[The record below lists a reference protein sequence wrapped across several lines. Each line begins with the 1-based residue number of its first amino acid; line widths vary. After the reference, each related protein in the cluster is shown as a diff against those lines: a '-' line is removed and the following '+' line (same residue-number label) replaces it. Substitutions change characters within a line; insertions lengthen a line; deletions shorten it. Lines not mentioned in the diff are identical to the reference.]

1 MEKLL
6 MKQEDTLEQLKKAFI
21 NYKKTSKDRL
31 KASYIESKLENLN
44 RLFEAF
50 INIHG
55 DIVGSIKREEKA
67 KLPYFTEDM
76 YTVFEDI
83 YTEYKARIK
92 DDLRLF
98 SANAFSPQ
106 AHGPEGLVLSNTK
119 VKLPQ
124 IQLPKFSG
132 LYEEWQTF
140 HDMFTSLIHQ
150 NTALS
155 PVQKMHYLKSSL
167 TGEPEILLRNLTT
180 TDSNYED
187 AYEQL
192 IRRYNNKRYNC
203 NEIMKR
209 LLSQRNATDSA
220 SSIKSLLDVTS
231 SSLKSLQNMGIDTT
245 SWDVIVNYIVVSR
258 LDSESRKLWEAKVS
272 ELDSD
277 TLPTWNQ
284 LVNFLE
290 SRFRTFEMISG
301 NNKSVVKS
309 PTMHYNNT
317 KPKVFHSTAQEDN
330 KRANPTCT
338 ICKGQHLLYQ
348 CKQFAKQT
356 PKERTEIIQSRRLC
370 FNCFAPTHSVK
381 ECRSSTCCRR
391 CGRRHHTLLHLER
404 SELPSLAEAQS
415 INKDNIEKE
424 TPVVAHLVTKKNQ
437 KEMLLATAIVRA
449 SSANGYSQVVRVL
462 IDPCSEGSFINEA
475 TTQSLGLKR
484 TNINGLVSGIGD
496 KLARSRNM
504 VSLSLES
511 IHNQKSKHT
520 INVDAYVLRKLT
532 SFLPT
537 CQTKITD
544 WPEIKSLS
552 LADPEYGSPAKIDMI
567 LGVEVYEDII
577 LKGLLKHPTEK
588 GPIAQETQFGWVLSD
603 RVRTNLISTNPQLVG
618 FHIRV
623 KEDDLLKKFWEI
635 EREPDAISKKFT
647 KEELKCEQ
655 FFEATTTRD
664 NEGRYV
670 VQLPFKEHKPR
681 CVEGKTRDIALRRFY
696 YLERKLQNNPP
707 LYEEYKRVIN
717 GYKDQNHMVRIQ
729 KIDDIHNTKAV
740 YLPHHPV
747 VREDKETTRVRIV
760 FDASCKGINR
770 VSLNDCFLVGPKLQQ
785 DLRHILMR
793 WRRHPFC
800 ILADLVQ
807 MYRQVR
813 VDEKDTDFQRILW
826 RSNPNDP
833 IEHYKLLRLTF
844 GTACAPYLAV
854 KALQQLA
861 KDEEAQYPRAA
872 KIALQDYYIDDLL
885 TGCET
890 EMEAVEIFEEMN
902 NLMSAGGF
910 CLQKWCSNSE
920 RLMNHIQEECKKLDQ
935 PLIFKINNMIK
946 VLGISWNKNS
956 DSFEYTLQLPNLC
969 ESITKRKVLSEIA
982 RLYDPMGWISP
993 VIITAKIFIQK
1004 LWKAKLE
1011 WDEKLPAE
1019 LHKEWCSFRQDLHN
1033 VRNIVIPRW
1042 LQSHKGDKIELH
1054 TFADASQAAYA
1065 GAVYMKVTDGFGNIR
1080 VNLVTSKTKV
1090 SPVEKEISIPRLELC
1105 AALLATKLIHE
1116 VSQIMQ
1122 IPKEDLYAWSD
1133 STVVLAWVRGEPT
1146 RWNTFVSNRVSE
1158 IHTMLDSSQ
1167 FRHIETINNPADCA
1181 SRGIKGADLA
1191 GLMLWWHGP
1200 NCLHHNST
1208 YVLRDD
1214 FSTTIEERP
1223 IKTLTAIIQSEE
1235 ELVWT
1240 RFSNLTRM
1248 VRILAY
1254 CKRYIDILKLSK
1266 KNRVILSKE
1275 RRIKE
1280 FEMITVKE
1288 MEEVLRTII
1297 RNTQNIYYAEE
1308 IQQIRSHGEVKRKSS
1323 LHTLY
1328 PMLDKNKVLRVGG
1341 RIKESEARFDV
1352 KHPVILPSNS
1362 HLTSLLIT
1370 DAHYKT
1376 MHGGPQIM
1384 LNYLR
1389 SKYWIVRARER
1400 VKKCYRECVKCLRF
1414 SQQNNNQLMGQLP
1427 KCRLKPSRPF
1437 KSSGVDFTGFINIR
1451 FSPGRGS
1458 KSYKGYIC
1466 LFICMSTKA
1475 IHLEA
1480 VSDLS
1485 SKGFIS
1491 AFRRFVS
1498 RRGQCVDLYS
1508 DNGTNFIGAER
1519 ELRDMFLNAQSKLPI
1534 EIAQVLANDGTS
1546 WHFIPPNAPN
1556 FGGLWE
1562 AGIKSAKTHLKRVIG
1577 DSTLTFEE
1585 LSTILTQIEACLNSR
1600 PMSYLSEDPGDPQPL
1615 TPGHFLIGEQMV
1627 AIPDEASTDVHVT
1640 GLQRWKMTQKMI
1652 NDFWKKWSEE

>member
-6 MKQEDTLEQLKKAFI
+6 MKQEDTFEQLKKAFI
-21 NYKKTSKDRL
+21 NYKKTPKDRL
-31 KASYIESKLENLN
+31 KVTYIESKLENLD
-44 RLFEAF
+44 RLFETF
-50 INIHG
+50 MNIHG
-55 DIVGSIKREEKA
+55 DIVGSIKREERA
-67 KLPYFTEDM
+67 KLPYFTDDM
-76 YTVFEDI
+76 YTGFEDI

-98 SANAFSPQ
+98 SANTFSPQ
-106 AHGPEGLVLSNTK
+106 SLGPEGSVLSNTK

-167 TGEPEILLRNLTT
+167 TGEPETLLRNLTT

-187 AYEQL
+187 AYQQL

-272 ELDSD
+272 ELDSE

-290 SRFRTFEMISG
+290 SRFRTFEMICG
-301 NNKSVVKS
+301 NNRSMVKS
-309 PTMHYNNT
+309 PNVHSNNT

-330 KRANPTCT
+330 KRANPSCT

-356 PKERTEIIQSRRLC
+356 PKERTEVIQSRRLC

-404 SELPSLAEAQS
+404 SELPSLPEAQPV
-415 INKDNIEKE
+415 NKDSIERQ
-424 TPVVAHLVTKKNQ
+424 TPVIAHLVTKRNQ

-449 SSANGYSQVVRVL
+449 SSANGYSQVIRVL

-496 KLARSRNM
+496 KLARSRSM

-511 IHNQKSKHT
+511 IHNQKSKHA
-520 INVDAYVLRKLT
+520 INVDAYVLTKLT

-544 WPEIKSLS
+544 WPEIKRLS

-577 LKGLLKHPTEK
+577 LEGLLKHPTEK
-588 GPIAQETQFGWVLSD
+588 GPIAQETQFGWVLSG
-603 RVRTNLISTNPQLVG
+603 RVRNNVTSKNPQLVG

-635 EREPDAISKKFT
+635 EREPDAILKKST
-647 KEELKCEQ
+647 KEEIKCEQ

-670 VQLPFKEHKPR
+670 VRLPFKEHKPR
-681 CVEGKTRDIALRRFY
+681 CVEGKTRDIALRRFH

-717 GYKDQNHMVRIQ
+717 GYKDQNHMVQIQ
-729 KIDDIHNTKAV
+729 NIEDIHNPKAV

-747 VREDKETTRVRIV
+747 IREDKETTRVRIV
-760 FDASCKGINR
+760 FDASCKGMNK

-800 ILADLVQ
+800 IIADLVQ

-813 VDEKDTDFQRILW
+813 VEEKDTDFQRILW
-826 RSNPNDP
+826 RSNPKDP

-902 NLMSAGGF
+902 NLMSA
-910 CLQKWCSNSE
+910 
-920 RLMNHIQEECKKLDQ
+920 
-935 PLIFKINNMIK
+935 
-946 VLGISWNKNS
+946 
-956 DSFEYTLQLPNLC
+956 
-969 ESITKRKVLSEIA
+969 
-982 RLYDPMGWISP
+982 
-993 VIITAKIFIQK
+993 
-1004 LWKAKLE
+1004 
-1011 WDEKLPAE
+1011 
-1019 LHKEWCSFRQDLHN
+1019 
-1033 VRNIVIPRW
+1033 
-1042 LQSHKGDKIELH
+1042 
-1054 TFADASQAAYA
+1054 DASQAAYA
-1065 GAVYMKVTDGFGNIR
+1065 GAVYMKVTDAFGNIH

-1105 AALLATKLIHE
+1105 AALLATKLIYE

-1167 FRHIETINNPADCA
+1167 FRHIETINNPADFA

-1191 GLMLWWHGP
+1191 GLTLWWHGP
-1200 NCLHHNST
+1200 DCLHHNCT
-1208 YVLRDD
+1208 YDFRND
-1214 FSTTIEERP
+1214 FSTSIEERP
-1223 IKTLTAIIQSEE
+1223 IKTLTAVIQSEQE
-1235 ELVWT
+1235 FVWT

-1254 CKRYIDILKLSK
+1254 CKRYIGILRSSR

-1280 FEMITVKE
+1280 FEIITVKE
-1288 MEEVLRTII
+1288 MEEVLQTII
-1297 RNTQNIYYAEE
+1297 RNTQHIYYAEE
-1308 IQQIRSHGEVKRKSS
+1308 IQQIKSHGEVKRKSS
-1323 LHTLY
+1323 LHTLC
-1328 PMLDKNKVLRVGG
+1328 PILDKNGVLRVGG

-1352 KHPVILPSNS
+1352 KHPVILP
-1362 HLTSLLIT
+1362 
-1370 DAHYKT
+1370 
-1376 MHGGPQIM
+1376 
-1384 LNYLR
+1384 
-1389 SKYWIVRARER
+1389 RAE
-1400 VKKCYRECVKCLRF
+1400 K
-1414 SQQNNNQLMGQLP
+1414 
-1427 KCRLKPSRPF
+1427 
-1437 KSSGVDFTGFINIR
+1437 
-1451 FSPGRGS
+1451 
-1458 KSYKGYIC
+1458 
-1466 LFICMSTKA
+1466 
-1475 IHLEA
+1475 
-1480 VSDLS
+1480 
-1485 SKGFIS
+1485 
-1491 AFRRFVS
+1491 
-1498 RRGQCVDLYS
+1498 
-1508 DNGTNFIGAER
+1508 
-1519 ELRDMFLNAQSKLPI
+1519 ELRDMFLTAQSKLPI
-1534 EIAQVLANDGTS
+1534 EIAQALANDGTS

-1585 LSTILTQIEACLNSR
+1585 LSTVLTQIEACLNSR
-1600 PMSYLSEDPGDPQPL
+1600 PMTYLSEDPGDPQPL

-1627 AIPDEASTDVHVT
+1627 AIPDEAPTDVQVT
-1640 GLQRWKMTQKMI
+1640 GLQRWKLTQKMV
-1652 NDFWKKWSEE
+1652 NDFWRKWSEEYLVSLNQRYKWFTKKQDPDIGNIVVIKDHNLPPTKWLLGKIEQKHSGHDGLTRVLTIKTKNGLIKRPLNKVSILPSAI

>member
-1 MEKLL
+1 
-6 MKQEDTLEQLKKAFI
+6 
-21 NYKKTSKDRL
+21 
-31 KASYIESKLENLN
+31 
-44 RLFEAF
+44 
-50 INIHG
+50 
-55 DIVGSIKREEKA
+55 
-67 KLPYFTEDM
+67 
-76 YTVFEDI
+76 
-83 YTEYKARIK
+83 
-92 DDLRLF
+92 
-98 SANAFSPQ
+98 
-106 AHGPEGLVLSNTK
+106 
-119 VKLPQ
+119 
-124 IQLPKFSG
+124 
-132 LYEEWQTF
+132 
-140 HDMFTSLIHQ
+140 
-150 NTALS
+150 
-155 PVQKMHYLKSSL
+155 
-167 TGEPEILLRNLTT
+167 
-180 TDSNYED
+180 
-187 AYEQL
+187 
-192 IRRYNNKRYNC
+192 
-203 NEIMKR
+203 
-209 LLSQRNATDSA
+209 
-220 SSIKSLLDVTS
+220 
-231 SSLKSLQNMGIDTT
+231 MGIDTT

-272 ELDSD
+272 ELDSE

-290 SRFRTFEMISG
+290 SRFRTFEMICG
-301 NNKSVVKS
+301 NNKSMVKS
-309 PTMHYNNT
+309 PNVHSNNT
-317 KPKVFHSTAQEDN
+317 KAKVFHSTAQEDN
-330 KRANPTCT
+330 KRAIPSCT

-356 PKERTEIIQSRRLC
+356 PKERTEVIQSRRLC

-404 SELPSLAEAQS
+404 SELPSLSEVGKV
-415 INKDNIEKE
+415 NKDNTERE
-424 TPVVAHLVTKKNQ
+424 TPVIAHLVTKRNQ

-475 TTQSLGLKR
+475 MTQSLGLKR

-496 KLARSRNM
+496 KLARSRGM

-511 IHNQKSKHT
+511 IHNQKSKHA
-520 INVDAYVLRKLT
+520 INVDAYVLPKLT

-544 WPEIKSLS
+544 WPEIKRLS

-567 LGVEVYEDII
+567 LGVEVYEEII
-577 LKGLLKHPTEK
+577 LEGLLKHPTEK
-588 GPIAQETQFGWVLSD
+588 GPIAQETQFGWVLSG
-603 RVRTNLISTNPQLVG
+603 RVRNNVTAKNPQLVG

-635 EREPDAISKKFT
+635 EREPDAILKKFT
-647 KEELKCEQ
+647 KEEIKCEQ

-670 VQLPFKEHKPR
+670 VRLPFKEHNPR
-681 CVEGKTRDIALRRFY
+681 CVEGKTRDIALRRFH

-717 GYKDQNHMVRIQ
+717 GYKDQNHMVQIQ
-729 KIDDIHNTKAV
+729 NIEDIHNPKAV

-747 VREDKETTRVRIV
+747 IREDKETTKVRIV
-760 FDASCKGINR
+760 FDASCKGVNK

-800 ILADLVQ
+800 IIADLVQ

-813 VDEKDTDFQRILW
+813 VEEKDTDFQRILW

-920 RLMNHIQEECKKLDQ
+920 RLMNHIEDGCKKLDK
-935 PLIFKINNMIK
+935 PLIYKINNTIK
-946 VLGISWNKNS
+946 VLGISWNKTT

-969 ESITKRKVLSEIA
+969 ERITKRKVLSDIA

-1004 LWKAKLE
+1004 LWKAKLD
-1011 WDEKLPAE
+1011 WDENLPTE
-1019 LHKEWCSFRQDLHN
+1019 LYKEWCSFRQDLHN

-1042 LQSHKGDKIELH
+1042 LQSHKDDKIELH
-1054 TFADASQAAYA
+1054 AFADASQAAYA
-1065 GAVYMKVTDGFGNIR
+1065 GAVYM
-1080 VNLVTSKTKV
+1080 KV

-1105 AALLATKLIHE
+1105 AALLATKLIYE

-1167 FRHIETINNPADCA
+1167 FRHIETINNPADFA

-1191 GLMLWWHGP
+1191 GLTMWWHGP
-1200 NCLHHNST
+1200 ACLHHNYT
-1208 YVLRDD
+1208 YDFRDD
-1214 FSTTIEERP
+1214 FSTSVEERP
-1223 IKTLTAIIQSEE
+1223 IKTLTAVIQSEQE
-1235 ELVWT
+1235 FVWT

-1254 CKRYIDILKLSK
+1254 CKRYIGILRSSR
-1266 KNRVILSKE
+1266 KNRVIISKE

-1280 FEMITVKE
+1280 FEIINVKE
-1288 MEEVLRTII
+1288 MDEVLQIII
-1297 RNTQNIYYAEE
+1297 RNTQHIYYAEE
-1308 IQQIRSHGEVKRKSS
+1308 IQHINSHGEVKRKSS
-1323 LHTLY
+1323 LHTLC
-1328 PMLDKNKVLRVGG
+1328 PILEKNGVLRVGG

-1352 KHPVILPSNS
+1352 KHPVILP
-1362 HLTSLLIT
+1362 
-1370 DAHYKT
+1370 
-1376 MHGGPQIM
+1376 
-1384 LNYLR
+1384 
-1389 SKYWIVRARER
+1389 RAE
-1400 VKKCYRECVKCLRF
+1400 K
-1414 SQQNNNQLMGQLP
+1414 
-1427 KCRLKPSRPF
+1427 
-1437 KSSGVDFTGFINIR
+1437 
-1451 FSPGRGS
+1451 
-1458 KSYKGYIC
+1458 
-1466 LFICMSTKA
+1466 
-1475 IHLEA
+1475 
-1480 VSDLS
+1480 
-1485 SKGFIS
+1485 
-1491 AFRRFVS
+1491 
-1498 RRGQCVDLYS
+1498 
-1508 DNGTNFIGAER
+1508 
-1519 ELRDMFLNAQSKLPI
+1519 ELREMFLTAQSKLPI

-1585 LSTILTQIEACLNSR
+1585 LSTVLTQIEACLNSR
-1600 PMSYLSEDPGDPQPL
+1600 PMTYLSEDPGDPQPL

-1627 AIPDEASTDVHVT
+1627 AIPDEAPTDVQVT
-1640 GLQRWKMTQKMI
+1640 GLQRWKMTQKMV
-1652 NDFWKKWSEE
+1652 NDFWRKWSEEYLVSLNQRYKWFTKKQDPDIGNIVVIKDHNLPPTKWKVIEDDSNVNLTEDSDDNIAEISNQEKVSSSENDIDKARKTAAENLVKPAKKM